1 VNDEVVPLKRRAL
14 FIGRFQPFHLGHLAA
29 LKWILNREDIVIV
42 GIGSSQLSHDSINPF
57 TAGERIE
64 MIWRVLKSEGLLSRC
79 IITTIPDTNKKH
91 SLWVSM
97 VLHYAPR
104 FQCVYTNDPLSQLL
118 FKEANIEV
126 FPIPMFNR
134 SEYSATRI
142 RRLIA
147 EGKPW
152 EHLVPKEVARFIKE
166 ISGEDRIRK
175 IFKGLRSK
183 Q

>member
-1 VNDEVVPLKRRAL
+1 MRRAL
-14 FIGRFQPFHLGHLAA
+14 FIGRFQPFHLGHLKA
-29 LKWILNREDIVIV
+29 LKWILKREDIVII
-42 GIGSSQLSHDSINPF
+42 GIGSSQFSHEPLNPF

-64 MIWRVLKSEGLLSRC
+64 MIWRVLVSEGLLNRC

-91 SLWVSM
+91 SLWVST
-97 VLHYAPR
+97 VLHYTPR
-104 FQCVYTNDPLSQLL
+104 FQRVYTNDTFSQLL

-126 FPIPMFNR
+126 LPIPLFKR

-142 RRLIA
+142 RRLII

-166 ISGEDRIRK
+166 INGENRIK
-175 IFKGLRSK
+175 KVYEALVMK
-183 Q
+183 